1 MFRFE
6 RPVLTAALF
15 LLSTIIIGCGTKE
28 GPAPPA
34 AAPASQPAPASA
46 PAPAPAAAAAPAA
59 PSAPSAAT
67 EGDIPGIRVAINEL
81 KRTSSSVT
89 LKFTLYNDSATT
101 FKVYGT
107 FDEDPYRGYR
117 NFGGVHLIDT
127 ASKKKYF
134 AVADSDKK
142 CLCSDDVADMPSNSS
157 VALWVKYPPVPDDVQ
172 KITVQ
177 IPHFIP
183 FEDVPITR

>member
-1 MFRFE
+1 M
-6 RPVLTAALF
+6 
-15 LLSTIIIGCGTKE
+15 
-28 GPAPPA
+28 
-34 AAPASQPAPASA
+34 
-46 PAPAPAAAAAPAA
+46 
-59 PSAPSAAT
+59 
-67 EGDIPGIRVAINEL
+67 

-117 NFGGVHLIDT
+117 NFAGVHLIDT

-134 AVADSDKK
+134 AVADSDRK
-142 CLCSDDVADMPSNSS
+142 CLCSDEVADMPSNSS

-183 FEDVPITR
+183 FEDVPLTR

>member
-6 RPVLTAALF
+6 RTVLTAALF
-15 LLSTIIIGCGTKE
+15 LLSTIIIGCGAKE
-28 GPAPPA
+28 GTAPPA
-34 AAPASQPAPASA
+34 APAPASQPAAAAA
-46 PAPAPAAAAAPAA
+46 PAPAPAAAPAA

-117 NFGGVHLIDT
+117 NFAGVHLIDT

-134 AVADSDKK
+134 AVADSDRK
-142 CLCSDDVADMPSNSS
+142 CLCSDEVADMPSNSS

-183 FEDVPITR
+183 FEDVPLTR

>member
-15 LLSTIIIGCGTKE
+15 LLSTIIIGCGAKE
-28 GPAPPA
+28 ATAPPA
-34 AAPASQPAPASA
+34 TPAAASQPAAASA
-46 PAPAPAAAAAPAA
+46 PAPAPAAAPAA

-157 VALWVKYPPVPDDVQ
+157 VALWVKYP
-172 KITVQ
+172 
-177 IPHFIP
+177 HR
-183 FEDVPITR
+183 EE